1 MKKRKMTRKNVKQ
14 NHTLS
19 EFVSDAW
26 DYLKASRGY
35 VLSSLL
41 IFVIAGLF
49 GFFASEHL
57 SFLDSMIAEIFAK
70 TENLSGL
77 SLTAYIFYNNVM
89 SSFFGLFMGT
99 FFGVVSFFNVLL
111 NGTVVGYVLALAA
124 PTHGLGIAWRLVPH
138 GIFELP
144 AIFIATGLGMK
155 LGMSF
160 FHKDW
165 KMIFKERFTHSV
177 KVFFVIIVPLLV
189 AAAIIEG
196 LLITFSA

>member
-1 MKKRKMTRKNVKQ
+1 MMGKKMKQ
-14 NHTLS
+14 EHTLS
-19 EFVSDAW
+19 EFAGDAW
-26 DYLKASRGY
+26 HYLKASRGY

-41 IFVIAGLF
+41 VFVIAGVF

-57 SFLDSMIAEIFAK
+57 SFLNAMIEEIFAK

-89 SSFFGLFMGT
+89 SSFFGLFMGI
-99 FFGVVSFFNVLL
+99 FFGALSFFNVLF
-111 NGTVVGYVLALAA
+111 NGTVVGYVLALVA
-124 PTHGLGIAWRLVPH
+124 PSHGLGIAWRLVPH

-165 KMIFKERFTHSV
+165 KNVFKNRFVNSV
-177 KVFFVIIVPLLV
+177 KVFFVIVVPLLV
-189 AAAIIEG
+189 VAAIIEG
-196 LLITFSA
+196 LLITFAG

>member
-1 MKKRKMTRKNVKQ
+1 MKKRKAVRKHLKNE
-14 NHTLS
+14 HTLS
-19 EFVSDAW
+19 EFAGDAW
-26 DYLKASRGY
+26 RYLKASRGY

-41 IFVIAGLF
+41 VFLIAGIF

-57 SFLDSMIAEIFAK
+57 SFLNPMIQEIFAK

-77 SLTAYIFYNNVM
+77 ALTAFIFYNNVL

-99 FFGVVSFFNVLL
+99 FFGVISFFNVLL

-155 LGMSF
+155 LGLSF
-160 FHKDW
+160 FHTNW
-165 KMIFKERFTHSV
+165 KTVFRQRFVDSV
-177 KVFFVIIVPLLV
+177 KVFFVIVVPLLII
-189 AAAIIEG
+189 AALIEG
-196 LLITFSA
+196 LLITFSS